1 MFRRIEKRINSD
13 LKPVIIT
20 SHGVSSFRGNNN
32 QFFPRLQNTFEAFF
46 SSRTLPCYRPLRHP
60 MLSYRSGKSA
70 VICKDGFYGP
80 SEREVSEVKQHTRSC
95 PLTYITFL
103 KSKASL
109 PGIDFSK
116 KYTLEYLVTLKR
128 RVLIS
133 NWYVNYIR

>member
-1 MFRRIEKRINSD
+1 
-13 LKPVIIT
+13 
-20 SHGVSSFRGNNN
+20 
-32 QFFPRLQNTFEAFF
+32 
-46 SSRTLPCYRPLRHP
+46 

-80 SEREVSEVKQHTRSC
+80 SEREISEVKQHTKSC

-133 NWYVNYIR
+133 NWYVNYIFAKTQIIKYLWQMLLFSIHVINSSYAYSQNIA